1 VRNCFLI
8 HVVLFGAL
16 LTSGCGNSD
25 SKSAL
30 PSAPSAVTAPAMV
43 PRTGAAV
50 TGMIQSAAAA
60 SGIGTTLFTPQTVT
74 ASGSSVSGQI
84 DTAGRFTLSG
94 IPPGQV
100 ELRFDGPGGSAS
112 LPVGLLTD
120 GQHVA
125 ITVTLNGTTATLAGR
140 EHAVEL
146 HGALTGLTGTCPTVS
161 FTVMGTVVKTTA
173 ATRFEGVPCGTL
185 AAGTMVEV
193 EGTPQPDGSVVA
205 MKVAAEVR
213 EVELHGALTGLSGTC
228 PTVSFTV
235 MGTVVKTSAATRF
248 EGATC
253 GTLVTGTTVEVEG
266 TLQADGSVLAM
277 KVAAEVREVE
287 LRGALTGLTGTCPT
301 VSFTVMATVVKTSAA
316 TRFAGLTCGT
326 LTNGTTVEVGGTQ
339 QPDGS
344 VLALKVGREDDA
356 RPNPAER

>member
-1 VRNCFLI
+1 
-8 HVVLFGAL
+8 VL
-16 LTSGCGNSD
+16 S
-25 SKSAL
+25 
-30 PSAPSAVTAPAMV
+30 
-43 PRTGAAV
+43 
-50 TGMIQSAAAA
+50 
-60 SGIGTTLFTPQTVT
+60 
-74 ASGSSVSGQI
+74 
-84 DTAGRFTLSG
+84 
-94 IPPGQV
+94 
-100 ELRFDGPGGSAS
+100 
-112 LPVGLLTD
+112 
-120 GQHVA
+120 
-125 ITVTLNGTTATLAGR
+125 
-140 EHAVEL
+140 
-146 HGALTGLTGTCPTVS
+146 GTCPTVS
-161 FTVMGTVVKTTA
+161 FTVMGTVVKTSA
-173 ATRFEGVPCGTL
+173 ATRFEGATCGTL
-185 AAGTMVEV
+185 VAGTTVEV
-193 EGTPQPDGSVVA
+193 EGTPQSDGSVLA

-213 EVELHGALTGLSGTC
+213 EVELHGALTVLSGTC